1 MGVLDAQEV
10 LLLFLAADRLEA
22 DRADR
27 FEAPVLGQSMGETPL
42 ILMRG
47 LH

>member
-10 LLLFLAADRLEA
+10 LLLFLAADRLEV

-27 FEAPVLGQSMGETPL
+27 FEAPILGQSMCETPL